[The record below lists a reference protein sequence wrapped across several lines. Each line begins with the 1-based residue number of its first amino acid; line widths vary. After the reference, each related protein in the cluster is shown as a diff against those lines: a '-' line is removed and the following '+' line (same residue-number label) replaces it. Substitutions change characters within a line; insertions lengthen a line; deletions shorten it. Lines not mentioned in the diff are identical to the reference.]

1 MGVDM
6 PRGRF
11 DEMAAVARQFMAQMQ
26 PRDRD
31 EVDRQAEALP
41 LRRDMVTLLAYVRDN
56 RVIGTQSAG
65 NLPLKAI
72 REVTARFVHPPKL
85 EETIGDHTYRV
96 RSAEHVWP
104 LYYLHILAD
113 VGGLVDA
120 GRARRWRL
128 RPQGEKFLA
137 ADPWSQV
144 SYLLSTWWHRV
155 NWLVAY
161 PFGAM
166 GESLPPGFSA
176 LTLASLHA
184 LPVKKR
190 IDFDKFADQLIQ
202 ATGLTWTAPDM
213 SFAPMFLHGA
223 VERMI
228 LGILV
233 NFGAVELEYQDK
245 PLGRGTIREPVAFQ
259 ITPFGQQLLE
269 ALMASER
276 VRKLA
281 QQPGPR
287 QPFSSTI
294 EPRPK
299 RRR

>member
-1 MGVDM
+1 M

-31 EVDRQAEALP
+31 EVGRQAEALP
-41 LRRDMVTLLAYVRDN
+41 LRRDMVTLLGYVRDN
-56 RVIGTQSAG
+56 RVIGTQSTG
-65 NLPLKAI
+65 NLPLKAV

-104 LYYLHILAD
+104 LYHLHILAD

-128 RPQGEKFLA
+128 RSQGKRFLA
-137 ADPWSQV
+137 ADPWPQV
-144 SYLLSTWWHRV
+144 LYLLSTWWHQV

-161 PFGAM
+161 PFAGM
-166 GESLPPGFSA
+166 GESLPPRFST
-176 LTLASLHA
+176 LTLASLRA

-190 IDFDKFADQLIQ
+190 IDFEKYADQLIQ

-213 SFAPMFLHGA
+213 SFARDSLHGA

-228 LGILV
+228 IGILED
-233 NFGAVELEYQDK
+233 FGVVTLEHKDK
-245 PLGRGTIREPVAFQ
+245 PLGRGTISELVAFQ
-259 ITPFGQQLLE
+259 ITPFGKQLLE
-269 ALMASER
+269 AL
-276 VRKLA
+276 
-281 QQPGPR
+281 
-287 QPFSSTI
+287 
-294 EPRPK
+294 
-299 RRR
+299 